1 MDKIGIAKKSLPAFV
16 AENSKST
23 RLQAPTFLPFKRRR
37 RLTRFVHANL
47 RHWPP
52 NSNLKSSSHAK
63 QAEQKNPKSKTLKK
77 SAASGPK
84 SQKDQISNTRT
95 KGFGVNYLRPIF
107 DTTYWMRHSHA
118 ELSGEI
124 ELLQIAKLNQSA
136 MGLGQLSSS
145 SRSVT
150 VKIKIINPAMEVLGR
165 RNNYINCL

>member
-1 MDKIGIAKKSLPAFV
+1 
-16 AENSKST
+16 
-23 RLQAPTFLPFKRRR
+23 
-37 RLTRFVHANL
+37 
-47 RHWPP
+47 
-52 NSNLKSSSHAK
+52 
-63 QAEQKNPKSKTLKK
+63 
-77 SAASGPK
+77 
-84 SQKDQISNTRT
+84 
-95 KGFGVNYLRPIF
+95 
-107 DTTYWMRHSHA
+107 MRHSHA